1 MIEEQK
7 DSSPNA
13 KILGINLLI
22 FVAYTVIGVSSGG
35 DGMMAAVTLAG
46 VHFLACVI
54 MAIANRNWIWFLS
67 GLLILVIG
75 FGTCV
80 ANV

>member
-1 MIEEQK
+1 MSEEQK

-13 KILGINLLI
+13 KILGINLLV
-22 FVAYTVIGVSSGG
+22 FAVYTAIGVSVGG
-35 DGMMAAVTLAG
+35 EGIMAGVTLAG
-46 VHFLACVI
+46 IHFLACVI
-54 MAIANRNWIWFLS
+54 MAIANRSWIWLLS